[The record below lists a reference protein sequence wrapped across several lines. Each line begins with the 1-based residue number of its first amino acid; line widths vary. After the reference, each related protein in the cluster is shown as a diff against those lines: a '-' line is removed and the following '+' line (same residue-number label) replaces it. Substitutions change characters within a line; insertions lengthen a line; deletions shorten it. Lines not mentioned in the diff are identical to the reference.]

1 MRRCVFPH
9 FSTWMCNNECRAC
22 RCLCLYKHHRHLPS
36 EAIHSAHA
44 NSRAPQGKP
53 MGRHHRS
60 HPPFTGEETEA
71 QTAFESCLRSQIHAP
86 AELENQNAAAL
97 VHGSQKALRVSSS
110 MGRQSLELLEWK
122 GPGGERAVRKKR
134 SEPEKAWGL

>member
-1 MRRCVFPH
+1 
-9 FSTWMCNNECRAC
+9 
-22 RCLCLYKHHRHLPS
+22 
-36 EAIHSAHA
+36 
-44 NSRAPQGKP
+44 

-122 GPGGERAVRKKR
+122 GPGGKGSKEEAIRA
-134 SEPEKAWGL
+134 